1 MKKSLIAPVVVLCL
15 FSIAV
20 AQIAKDNIPIS
31 VDRDKVLSK
40 YGDPEIVNRS
50 LPIQPGVGVVSKAD
64 VKRSASALRLHFV
77 VSAPAD
83 TPSWALEVLDKKDRK
98 IWSYSAAS
106 DQSTDIWSD
115 EIPGNIAHVR
125 VFAVA
130 EIPCLRLS
138 IDRII
143 VSNKPTEGRGLTV
156 DKLRSIDKASPA
168 IQAWGKSV
176 ARLVFVRDGGGQVLC
191 TGFLIAADL
200 FMTNNHCIRTP
211 TEMSSGLAEFDF
223 DRANTI
229 PVTLRFNKIVDTNPD
244 LDFTLLRLATPTD
257 RRPFTFDT
265 SVSEPRNMV
274 MIQHPAGRPKEV
286 SIDNCK
292 VMGAQV
298 AGVTTRLTDFG
309 HGCDTLQG
317 SSGAPAIDI
326 QTGRVLGLHHL
337 GYLPTDDPVN
347 RAVQIQQILDHL
359 KKNLCD
365 PKARQALGFPPLP
378 CDQSQ

>member
-1 MKKSLIAPVVVLCL
+1 MKKNLVAPILVLCL

-20 AQIAKDNIPIS
+20 AQDKTPIS
-31 VDRDKVLSK
+31 VDRDRVLSK
-40 YGDPEIVNRS
+40 YGEPETVNLS
-50 LPIQPGVGVVSKAD
+50 LPIQPGIGVVSKAD
-64 VKRSASALRLHFV
+64 IKRSASALRLHFV
-77 VSAPAD
+77 VSAAAD
-83 TPSWALEVLDKKDRK
+83 TPSWGLEVLDKKDRK
-98 IWSYSAAS
+98 IWSYSAAT

-115 EIPGNIAHVR
+115 EIPGDVAKVR

-130 EIPCLRLS
+130 EVPKLTLV

-143 VSNKPTEGRGLTV
+143 ISKKPTEGRGLTV
-156 DKLRSIDKASPA
+156 DKLRSIDKAPPT
-168 IQAWGKSV
+168 IQAWGRSV

-191 TGFLIAADL
+191 TGFLIADDL

-223 DRANTI
+223 DRPNAI
-229 PVTLRFNKIVDTNPD
+229 PVTLHFKEILDTDPD
-244 LDFTLLRLATPTD
+244 LDFTLLRLLTPSD

-298 AGVTTRLTDFG
+298 AGVTPALTDFG
-309 HGCDTLQG
+309 HGCDSLQG

-337 GYLPTDDPVN
+337 GYLPTDEPVN

-359 KKNLCD
+359 KKKLCD

-378 CDQSQ
+378 CEQSQ

>member
-1 MKKSLIAPVVVLCL
+1 
-15 FSIAV
+15 
-20 AQIAKDNIPIS
+20 
-31 VDRDKVLSK
+31 
-40 YGDPEIVNRS
+40 
-50 LPIQPGVGVVSKAD
+50 
-64 VKRSASALRLHFV
+64 LRLHFV

-83 TPSWALEVLDKKDRK
+83 TPSWGLEVLDKKDRK
-98 IWSYSAAS
+98 IWSYSAAT

-115 EIPGNIAHVR
+115 EIPGDVAKVR

-130 EIPCLRLS
+130 EVPKLTLA

-143 VSNKPTEGRGLTV
+143 VSKKPTEGRGLTV

-168 IQAWGKSV
+168 IQAWGRSV

-191 TGFLIAADL
+191 SGFLIADDL

-223 DRANTI
+223 DRPNTI
-229 PVTLRFNKIVDTNPD
+229 PVTLRFKEILDTNPD
-244 LDFTLLRLATPTD
+244 LDFTLLRLLTPSG

-298 AGVTTRLTDFG
+298 AGVTPALTDFG
-309 HGCDTLQG
+309 HGCDTLPG

-337 GYLPTDDPVN
+337 GYLPTDEPVN
-347 RAVQIQQILDHL
+347 RAVQIQQILDRL

-365 PKARQALGFPPLP
+365 PKARTALGFPPLP
-378 CDQSQ
+378 CEQSQ